1 MWTMRNKTNR
11 LIPWAL
17 AAILLG
23 FGCARRAALVRR
35 PILSAQEILAGI
47 RENGMG
53 LVDFE
58 GRASIS
64 IHTGDAKHNMKAL
77 VLFRR
82 PDALKMELTG
92 FMGMSLATMALQDG
106 DFRIYLPMLNR
117 VLEGRF
123 DSERLRSI
131 TGVPFDLCNVRDILL
146 GTSLLEGPWDFQAS
160 AGDARRGE
168 YLLTA
173 QTSNRKW
180 KVWVDAARLLVAKE
194 EAYDF
199 DGNLVMRRS
208 YGDYFE
214 DDGVQIPR
222 RIDIW
227 RDDQKVQIR
236 FTACDIN
243 SGLAASRFE
252 MVVPEDAVR
261 VPL

>member
-1 MWTMRNKTNR
+1 MRNKANR
-11 LIPWAL
+11 LIL
-17 AAILLG
+17 CLLMG
-23 FGCARRAALVRR
+23 LLLSPGCARRAALIRR
-35 PILSAQEILAGI
+35 PMLSAQEILAGI
-47 RENGMG
+47 RENGTG

-64 IHTGDAKHNMKAL
+64 IHTDGAKHNMKAL

-123 DSERLRSI
+123 DSEKLRSI
-131 TGVPFDLCNVRDILL
+131 TGVPFDLCNVREILL
-146 GTSLLEGPWDFQAS
+146 GTSLLAQPWDFQAS
-160 AGDARRGE
+160 AADIRRGE
-168 YLLTA
+168 YVLTA
-173 QTSNRKW
+173 QASSRRW
-180 KVWVDAARLLVAKE
+180 KVWVDAARLLVVKE
-194 EAYDF
+194 ETYDLE
-199 DGNLVMRRS
+199 GNLVMRRS

-222 RIDIW
+222 RIHIW
-227 RDDQKVQIR
+227 RDDQEVQIR
-236 FTACDIN
+236 FTACNIN
-243 SGLAASRFE
+243 SGLAASLFE